1 VEVTSIFEAAG
12 EVYATETQGGE
23 AAVAVHRGPY
33 NRMNEAHD
41 TIRKWMA
48 ANRRE
53 SAGHSWEIYGDPT
66 PDPTDTETTVV
77 YLLK

>member
-1 VEVTSIFEAAG
+1 
-12 EVYATETQGGE
+12 
-23 AAVAVHRGPY
+23 
-33 NRMNEAHD
+33 MKEAHD

-53 SAGHSWEIYGDPT
+53 SAGHSGEIYGDPA
-66 PDPTDTETTVV
+66 PDLAKTETTVV

>member
-1 VEVTSIFEAAG
+1 
-12 EVYATETQGGE
+12 
-23 AAVAVHRGPY
+23 
-33 NRMNEAHD
+33 MNEAHD

-53 SAGHSWEIYGDPT
+53 SAGPT
-66 PDPTDTETTVV
+66 PDPTDTETTGV